1 MQKKTKI
8 VSVGVL
14 GLILILGG
22 LLAQAYIAKSKLEV
36 EKGNLAKTVKNL
48 KEENSRLEGN
58 LTTLRENTR
67 EKGQEVAK
75 NFVVTMN
82 RFDPKESLEAQK
94 AKVKPLVTG
103 QAESKLFQATE
114 DVHHEGEVAHKT
126 HAEVKDMYYTKT
138 ADNKADVIVTYDFVI
153 VGEDGAEQREV
164 HTVKMN
170 IENTKGT
177 WVVVDFT
184 VHMQTGVEG
193 L

>member
-1 MQKKTKI
+1 M
-8 VSVGVL
+8 S
-14 GLILILGG
+14 
-22 LLAQAYIAKSKLEV
+22 KSKLEV

-58 LTTLRENTR
+58 LATLRENTK

-75 NFVVTMN
+75 NFVVAMN
-82 RFDPKESLEAQK
+82 RFDPKEPIEAQK

-103 QAESKLFQATE
+103 QAESKLFQVTE
-114 DVHHEGEVAHKT
+114 DAHHEGEVTHKT

-138 ADNKADVIVTYDFVI
+138 ADNKADVIVAYDFVI
-153 VGEDGAEQREV
+153 VGEDGSEQREV
-164 HTVKMN
+164 HNMKMN
-170 IENTKGT
+170 IANMNGT
-177 WVVVDFT
+177 WAVTDFT

>member
-8 VSVGVL
+8 VSVL
-14 GLILILGG
+14 LTGLILVIGG
-22 LLAQAYIAKSKLEV
+22 LLVQAYMSKSKLEV
-36 EKGNLAKTVKNL
+36 EKGNLAKMVKNL

-58 LTTLRENTR
+58 LATLRENTR

-75 NFVVTMN
+75 NFVVAVN
-82 RFDPKESLEAQK
+82 RFDPKEDVEAQK

-103 QAESKLFQATE
+103 QAESKLFQVTE
-114 DVHHEGEVAHKT
+114 DAHHEGEVTHKT

-153 VGEDGAEQREV
+153 VGEDGSEQREV
-164 HTVKMN
+164 HNMKIN
-170 IENTKGT
+170 IENAKGT
-177 WVVVDFT
+177 WVVTDFT

>member
-22 LLAQAYIAKSKLEV
+22 LLAQAYVSKSKLEV

-114 DVHHEGEVAHKT
+114 DVHHEGELAHKT
-126 HAEVKDMYYTKT
+126 YAEVKDMYYTKT

-164 HTVKMN
+164 HTMKMN
-170 IENTKGT
+170 IENTNGT
-177 WVVVDFT
+177 WVVTDFT
-184 VHMQTGVEG
+184 VHMQAGVEG

>member
-8 VSVGVL
+8 VSVLLV
-14 GLILILGG
+14 GLILIIGG
-22 LLAQAYIAKSKLEV
+22 LLVQVYMSKSKLEV

-58 LTTLRENTR
+58 LATLRENTK

-75 NFVVTMN
+75 NFVVAMN
-82 RFDPKESLEAQK
+82 RFDPKEPIEAQK

-103 QAESKLFQATE
+103 QAESKLFQVTE
-114 DVHHEGEVAHKT
+114 DAHHEGEVTHKT

-138 ADNKADVIVTYDFVI
+138 ADNKADVIVAYDFVI
-153 VGEDGAEQREV
+153 VGEDGSEQREV
-164 HTVKMN
+164 HNMKMN
-170 IENTKGT
+170 IANMNGT
-177 WVVVDFT
+177 WAVTDFT